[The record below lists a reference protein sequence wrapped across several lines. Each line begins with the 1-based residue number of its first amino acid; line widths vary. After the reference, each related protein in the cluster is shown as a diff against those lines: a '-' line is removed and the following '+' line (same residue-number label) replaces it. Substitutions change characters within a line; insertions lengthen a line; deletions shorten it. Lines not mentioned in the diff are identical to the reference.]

1 MRGLPGLARLLGALA
16 LAALSL
22 AGTAVRWSVES
33 AAPPLRSLAV
43 ALAVCAAL
51 LALTSFFLPGSGAT
65 AAREARVQFAAR
77 IAVALAALLPFA
89 WAVLTPGR
97 QAGSAAAAGSS
108 ALGLLGMVLLSAYL
122 CLHLRASLLR
132 ARFWATATVSALV
145 CVVFYRSWG
154 FDVGVQQVVVVV
166 LDVFTAGALVAL
178 SGSLPGTR
186 PAAEIPLAELA
197 ALAAFGTPWAWA
209 SPEPVGLAGAGAAVL
224 AQALSRYPRVAP
236 LAQAAC
242 AGLAVIAVLDGDAS
256 GALAVPL
263 LACAVAVGR

>member
-1 MRGLPGLARLLGALA
+1 VRGLPGLARLLAALA
-16 LAALSL
+16 LAALAL
-22 AGTAVRWSVES
+22 AGTAVRWSVEA
-33 AAPPLRSLAV
+33 AAPPLRSVAV

-51 LALTSFFLPGSGAT
+51 LALTSFFLPGPAAS

-77 IAVALAALLPFA
+77 IATALAALLPFA
-89 WAVLTPGR
+89 WAVLNPGR
-97 QAGSAAAAGSS
+97 HAGSAGAAGST
-108 ALGLLGMVLLSAYL
+108 ALGLLGMVLLSSYL

-132 ARFWATATVSALV
+132 ARFWATALLCALV

-154 FDVGVQQVVVVV
+154 YDLGVQQVFVVV

-197 ALAAFGTPWAWA
+197 AFAAFGTPWAWA

-224 AQALSRYPRVAP
+224 GQALAKFPRFAP

-242 AGLAVIAVLDGDAS
+242 AGLAVVLVLDGDAS
-256 GALAVPL
+256 GAIAVPL
-263 LACAVAVGR
+263 LACALAIGR